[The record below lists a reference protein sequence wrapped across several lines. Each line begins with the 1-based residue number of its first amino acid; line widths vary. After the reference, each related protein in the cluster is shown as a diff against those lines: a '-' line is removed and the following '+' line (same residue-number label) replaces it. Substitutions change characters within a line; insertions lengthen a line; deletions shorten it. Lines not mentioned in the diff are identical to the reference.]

1 MMRRWL
7 GAALAAGLAVS
18 QAFGA
23 AAPATPSQ
31 LYEAR
36 CSHCHQG
43 DVPRAPHLVTFQI
56 MGAAPIYAALT
67 EGTMRE
73 HVQDLSDAERRALAN
88 HLGGATRTAVPV
100 KRCGPTVA
108 QAPPSPP
115 SLKGWGLNMENTRF
129 VPAAVAGLDAA
140 EVPRLA
146 VKWVFAYPGAS
157 RARSQPSV
165 WGSVVYVGSQDG
177 TVYAL
182 DLDSGCAHWT
192 FKADV
197 EVRSAI
203 TADESGKRLFFGD
216 IRGTL
221 YAVDSADGGFIWR
234 TQVDKH
240 ADVTLT
246 GSPRYHQG
254 RVYAPL
260 SSKEWA
266 SAADPGYPCC
276 TFRGGVTAVDAA
288 DGRILWTARSI
299 AEEPVPVG
307 RNATGLQR
315 FAPAGAPIWN
325 SPTLDPRRGW
335 LYVGTGESYTSPA
348 ADTSDAVLA
357 FDLESGRLA
366 WSHQALAGDAWN
378 MACFIGGGENC
389 PEENGPDLDIGAPPM
404 LVRLDDG
411 KEILVAGQKSGHVFA
426 LDPDAG
432 GKRLWTTRIGRGGFA
447 GGVHWGMA
455 AGEGRIY
462 APNADT
468 VFTGLEQ
475 GEAKPGLFALDP
487 ANGEVLWYARAP
499 DACAAEDRP
508 ACDPGFSA
516 AVTAMPGVVFAGAF
530 DGHLRAYRAA
540 DGKLLWD
547 FDTNRPFTTVSGEQG
562 HGGSIEADGPVVAE
576 GHVLVNSGY
585 LFGDRMAGN
594 LLFAF
599 APKVNARSE
608 ENPRSEG
615 ILPSNSAQ
623 RPRKARFPDRDY

>member
-1 MMRRWL
+1 MTRRWL
-7 GAALAAGLAVS
+7 AAIAAAALAVSLAS
-18 QAFGA
+18 QAA
-23 AAPATPSQ
+23 EPATPAQ
-31 LYEAR
+31 LFEAR

-43 DVPRAPHLVTFQI
+43 NVPRAPHLVTFQI
-56 MGAAPIYAALT
+56 MGADWVHASIT
-67 EGTMRE
+67 QGTMRE
-73 HVQDLSDAERRALAN
+73 HAQGLSDAQRRALAD
-88 HLGGATRTAVPV
+88 HLGGATPGAVPV
-100 KRCGPTVA
+100 KRCDGS
-108 QAPPSPP
+108 PSPLP
-115 SLKGWGLNMENTRF
+115 PNPPRLKGWGFNLENTRF
-129 VPAAVAGLDAA
+129 VPAAIAGLDA
-140 EVPRLA
+140 EDVPRLA

-165 WGSVVYVGSQDG
+165 QGGVVYVGSQDG

-197 EVRSAI
+197 EVRSAV
-203 TADESGKRLFFGD
+203 TADASGQRLFFGD
-216 IRGTL
+216 IRGAL
-221 YAVDSADGGFIWR
+221 YAVESAEGTLIWQ
-234 TQVDKH
+234 TQVDSH
-240 ADVTLT
+240 PDVTLT

-276 TFRGGVTAVDAA
+276 TFRGGVTAVDAK
-288 DGRILWTARSI
+288 DGRMLWTARSI
-299 AEEPVPVG
+299 AEAPAQVG
-307 RNATGLQR
+307 SNSTGVQR

-325 SPTLDPRRGW
+325 SPTLDPQRGR

-348 ADTSDAVLA
+348 VDTSDAVLA
-357 FDLESGRLA
+357 FDLNSGELA

-404 LVRLDDG
+404 LVRQGDG
-411 KEILVAGQKSGHVFA
+411 KQILVAGQKSGHVFA

-475 GEAKPGLFALDP
+475 GEAMPGLFALDP
-487 ANGEVLWYARAP
+487 ANGEILWYAPAP
-499 DACAAEDRP
+499 DGCAAEDRP

-540 DGKLLWD
+540 DGELLWD
-547 FDTNRPFTTVSGEQG
+547 FDTNRPFVTVSGEEG
-562 HGGSIEADGPVVAE
+562 HGGSIEADGPVVAD

-599 APKVNARSE
+599 APARTSDS
-608 ENPRSEG
+608 R
-615 ILPSNSAQ
+615 
-623 RPRKARFPDRDY
+623 

>member
-1 MMRRWL
+1 MTRRWW
-7 GAALAAGLAVS
+7 GAVAAVALAVS
-18 QAFGA
+18 QAPEA
-23 AAPATPSQ
+23 AEPTTPAQ
-31 LYEAR
+31 LFEAR

-43 DVPRAPHLVTFQI
+43 NVPRAPHLVTFQI
-56 MGAAPIYAALT
+56 MGAEPIYASIT

-73 HVQDLSDAERRALAN
+73 HVEGLSDAERRALAD
-88 HLGGATRTAVPV
+88 HLGGATPGAVPV
-100 KRCGPTVA
+100 KRCGDSSSPVS
-108 QAPPSPP
+108 PSPP
-115 SLKGWGLNMENTRF
+115 SLAGWGFNLENTRF
-129 VPAAVAGLDAA
+129 VPAAIAGLGA
-140 EVPRLA
+140 EDVPRLA

-165 WGSVVYVGSQDG
+165 QGGVVYVGSQDG

-182 DLDSGCAHWT
+182 DLESGCAHWT

-203 TADESGKRLFFGD
+203 TADETGKRLFFGD
-216 IRGTL
+216 IRGAL
-221 YAVDSADGGFIWR
+221 YAVDSADGAFIWR
-234 TQVDKH
+234 TQVDQH
-240 ADVTLT
+240 PDVTLT

-276 TFRGGVTAVDAA
+276 TFRGGVTAVDAK
-288 DGRILWTARSI
+288 DGRVLWTGHSI
-299 AEEPVPVG
+299 AEEPAPVG
-307 RNATGLQR
+307 RNSTGAQR

-325 SPTLDPRRGW
+325 SPTLDPQRGL
-335 LYVGTGESYTSPA
+335 LYAGTGESYTSPA
-348 ADTSDAVLA
+348 VDTSDAVLA

-366 WSHQALAGDAWN
+366 WSHQALARDAWN

-389 PEENGPDLDIGAPPM
+389 PEENGPDLDIGASPM
-404 LVRLDDG
+404 LVRLHDG

-455 AGEGRIY
+455 AGDGRIY

-487 ANGEVLWYARAP
+487 ANGEILWYAPAP
-499 DACAAEDRP
+499 DGCADEDRP

-530 DGHLRAYRAA
+530 DGHLRAFRSA

-547 FDTNRPFTTVSGEQG
+547 FDTNRSFVTVSGEEG
-562 HGGSIEADGPVVAE
+562 HGGSIDADGPVVAE

-599 APKVNARSE
+599 APEQA
-608 ENPRSEG
+608 P
-615 ILPSNSAQ
+615 
-623 RPRKARFPDRDY
+623 

>member
-1 MMRRWL
+1 MKSASRCICFL
-7 GAALAAGLAVS
+7 FLL
-18 QAFGA
+18 A
-23 AAPATPSQ
+23 AAPLALSPALRAAEPATPAQ

-36 CSHCHQG
+36 CAHCHQG

-56 MGAAPIYAALT
+56 MGAAPIYAAIT

-73 HVQDLSDAERRALAN
+73 HVQGLSDAERRALAD
-88 HLGGATRTAVPV
+88 HLGGATQPSVPV
-100 KRCGPTVA
+100 KRCGAALSP
-108 QAPPSPP
+108 APPSPP
-115 SLKGWGLNMENTRF
+115 PTKGWGFDPENTRF
-129 VPAAVAGLDAA
+129 VPAAVAGLDPAD
-140 EVPRLA
+140 VPNLA

-165 WGSVVYVGSQDG
+165 WGGMVYVGSQDG

-182 DLDSGCAHWT
+182 DLGSGCAHWT

-216 IRGTL
+216 IRGAL
-221 YAVDSADGGFIWR
+221 YAVDAANGGLIWQA
-234 TQVDKH
+234 QVDEH
-240 ADVTLT
+240 PDVTLT

-254 RVYAPL
+254 KVYAPL

-276 TFRGGVTAVDAA
+276 TFRGGVTAVDAS
-288 DGRILWTARSI
+288 DGRVLWTARSI

-307 RNATGLQR
+307 RNASGAAR
-315 FAPAGAPIWN
+315 FAPAGAPVWN
-325 SPTLDPRRGW
+325 SPTIDARRER

-357 FDLESGRLA
+357 FDLQSGGLA
-366 WSHQALAGDAWN
+366 WHHQALARDAWN

-389 PEENGPDLDIGAPPM
+389 PEENGPDFDIGAPPM
-404 LVRLDDG
+404 LVRLHDG

-475 GEAKPGLFALDP
+475 GEATPGLFALNP
-487 ANGEVLWYARAP
+487 ANGEVLWYAPAP
-499 DACAAEDRP
+499 DVCAAEDRP
-508 ACDPGFSA
+508 ACDPGYSA

-540 DGKLLWD
+540 DGELLWD
-547 FDTNRPFTTVSGEQG
+547 FNTNRPFVTVSGEEG
-562 HGGSIEADGPVVAE
+562 HGGSIDADGPVVAD

-599 APKVNARSE
+599 APEQA
-608 ENPRSEG
+608 P
-615 ILPSNSAQ
+615 
-623 RPRKARFPDRDY
+623 

>member
-1 MMRRWL
+1 MIGRWL
-7 GAALAAGLAVS
+7 AAAALAALAVP
-18 QAFGA
+18 QATPA
-23 AAPATPSQ
+23 AASATPAQ
-31 LYEAR
+31 HFEAR

-43 DVPRAPHLVTFQI
+43 NVPRAPHLVTFQI
-56 MGAAPIYAALT
+56 MGAEPIYGALT
-67 EGTMRE
+67 QGTMRE
-73 HVQDLSDAERRALAN
+73 HVEGLSDAERRALAN
-88 HLGGATRTAVPV
+88 HLGGATESAVPV
-100 KRCGPTVA
+100 KRCGGTSNT
-108 QAPPSPP
+108 APVSPP
-115 SLKGWGLNMENTRF
+115 LLPGWGLNLENTRF
-129 VPAAVAGLDAA
+129 VPAAVAELRPED
-140 EVPRLA
+140 VPRLA

-157 RARSQPSV
+157 RARSQPTV
-165 WGSVVYVGSQDG
+165 QGGMVYVGSQAG

-182 DLDSGCAHWT
+182 DLDSGCAHWA

-203 TADESGKRLFFGD
+203 TSDDSGKRLFFGD
-216 IRGTL
+216 IRGEL
-221 YAVDSADGGFIWR
+221 YAVDATNGQLIWR
-234 TQVDKH
+234 TRVDQH
-240 ADVTLT
+240 PDVTLT
-246 GSPRYHQG
+246 GSPRYHRG

-276 TFRGGVTAVDAA
+276 TFRGGITAVDAS

-299 AEEPVPVG
+299 AKEPAPVG

-325 SPTLDPRRGW
+325 SPTLDPRRGR
-335 LYVGTGESYTSPA
+335 LYAGTGEAYTSPA

-357 FDLESGRLA
+357 FELDSGRLA

-404 LVRLDDG
+404 LVRLDNG
-411 KEILVAGQKSGHVFA
+411 KDILVAGQKSGQVFA

-475 GEAKPGLFALDP
+475 GEAKPGLFALDS
-487 ANGEVLWYARAP
+487 ASGETLWYAPAP
-499 DACAAEDRP
+499 DDCAPEDRP

-547 FDTNRPFTTVSGEQG
+547 FDTNRPFVTVSGEEG
-562 HGGSIEADGPVVAE
+562 HGGSIEADGPVVAA

-599 APKVNARSE
+599 APARPE
-608 ENPRSEG
+608 
-615 ILPSNSAQ
+615 
-623 RPRKARFPDRDY
+623 D

>member
-1 MMRRWL
+1 MTRRWW
-7 GAALAAGLAVS
+7 GAVAAVALAVS
-18 QAFGA
+18 QAPEA
-23 AAPATPSQ
+23 AEPTTPAQ
-31 LYEAR
+31 LFEAR

-43 DVPRAPHLVTFQI
+43 NVPRAPHLVTFQI
-56 MGAAPIYAALT
+56 MGAEPIYASIT

-73 HVQDLSDAERRALAN
+73 HVEGLSDAERRALAD
-88 HLGGATRTAVPV
+88 HLGGATPGAVPV
-100 KRCGPTVA
+100 KRCGGSSSPVS
-108 QAPPSPP
+108 PSPP
-115 SLKGWGLNMENTRF
+115 SLAGWGFNLENTRF
-129 VPAAVAGLDAA
+129 VPAAIAGLGA
-140 EVPRLA
+140 EDVPRLA

-157 RARSQPSV
+157 RARSQPNV
-165 WGSVVYVGSQDG
+165 QGGVVYVGSQDG
-177 TVYAL
+177 TGYAL
-182 DLDSGCAHWT
+182 DLETGCAHWT

-203 TADESGKRLFFGD
+203 TADETGKRLFFGD
-216 IRGTL
+216 IRGAL
-221 YAVDSADGGFIWR
+221 YAVDSADGALLWQ
-234 TQVDKH
+234 TQLDQH
-240 ADVTLT
+240 PDVTLT

-266 SAADPGYPCC
+266 SATDPGYPCC
-276 TFRGGVTAVDAA
+276 TFRGGVTAVDAK
-288 DGRILWTARSI
+288 DGRVLWTGHSI
-299 AEEPVPVG
+299 DEEPAPVG
-307 RNATGLQR
+307 RNSTGAQR

-325 SPTLDPRRGW
+325 SPTLDPQRGL
-335 LYVGTGESYTSPA
+335 LYAGTGESYTSPA
-348 ADTSDAVLA
+348 VDTSDAVLA

-366 WSHQALAGDAWN
+366 WSHQALARDAWN

-389 PEENGPDLDIGAPPM
+389 PEENGPDLDIGASPM
-404 LVRLDDG
+404 LVRLHDG

-455 AGEGRIY
+455 AGQGRIY

-487 ANGEVLWYARAP
+487 ANGEILWYAPAP
-499 DACAAEDRP
+499 DGCADEDRP

-530 DGHLRAYRAA
+530 DGHLRAYRSA

-547 FDTNRPFTTVSGEQG
+547 FDTNRSFVTVSGEEG
-562 HGGSIEADGPVVAE
+562 HGGSIDADGPVVAE

-599 APKVNARSE
+599 APEQA
-608 ENPRSEG
+608 P
-615 ILPSNSAQ
+615 
-623 RPRKARFPDRDY
+623 

>member
-1 MMRRWL
+1 MTRRWL
-7 GAALAAGLAVS
+7 AAIAAAALAVSLAS
-18 QAFGA
+18 QAA
-23 AAPATPSQ
+23 EPATPAQ
-31 LYEAR
+31 LFEAR

-43 DVPRAPHLVTFQI
+43 NVPRAPHLVTFQI
-56 MGAAPIYAALT
+56 MGADWVHASIT
-67 EGTMRE
+67 QGTMRE
-73 HVQDLSDAERRALAN
+73 HAQGLSDAQRRALAD
-88 HLGGATRTAVPV
+88 HLGGATPGAVPV
-100 KRCGPTVA
+100 KRCDGSPSPP
-108 QAPPSPP
+108 PPSPP
-115 SLKGWGLNMENTRF
+115 RLKGWGFNLENTRF
-129 VPAAVAGLDAA
+129 VPAAIAGLDA
-140 EVPRLA
+140 EDVPRLA

-165 WGSVVYVGSQDG
+165 QGGVVYVGSQDG

-197 EVRSAI
+197 EVRSAV
-203 TADESGKRLFFGD
+203 TADESGQRLFFGD
-216 IRGTL
+216 IRGAL
-221 YAVDSADGGFIWR
+221 YAVESAEGTLIWQ
-234 TQVDKH
+234 TQVDSH
-240 ADVTLT
+240 PDVTLT

-276 TFRGGVTAVDAA
+276 TFRGGVTVVDAK
-288 DGRILWTARSI
+288 DGRMLWTARSI
-299 AEEPVPVG
+299 AEAPAQVG
-307 RNATGLQR
+307 RNSTGVQR

-325 SPTLDPRRGW
+325 SPTLDPQRGR

-348 ADTSDAVLA
+348 VDTSDAVLA
-357 FDLESGRLA
+357 FDLNSGELA

-404 LVRLDDG
+404 LVRQGDG
-411 KEILVAGQKSGHVFA
+411 KQILVAGQKSGHVFA

-432 GKRLWTTRIGRGGFA
+432 GKRLWTTRIGRGGLA

-475 GEAKPGLFALDP
+475 GEAMPGLFALDP
-487 ANGEVLWYARAP
+487 ANGEVLWYAPAP
-499 DACAAEDRP
+499 DGCAAEDRP

-540 DGKLLWD
+540 DGALLWD
-547 FDTNRPFTTVSGEQG
+547 FDTNRPFVTVSGEEG
-562 HGGSIEADGPVVAE
+562 HGGSIDADGPVVAD

-599 APKVNARSE
+599 APARTSDS
-608 ENPRSEG
+608 R
-615 ILPSNSAQ
+615 
-623 RPRKARFPDRDY
+623 

>member
-1 MMRRWL
+1 MTRPWL
-7 GAALAAGLAVS
+7 GAAAAAALAVF
-18 QAFGA
+18 QVPGA
-23 AAPATPSQ
+23 AAPATPAQ
-31 LYEAR
+31 LFEAR
-36 CSHCHQG
+36 CGHCHEG
-43 DVPRAPHLVTFQI
+43 AVPRAPHWVTFQI
-56 MGAAPIYAALT
+56 MGAEPIHAAIT

-73 HVQDLSDAERRALAN
+73 HVEGLSAADVRALAD
-88 HLGGATRTAVPV
+88 HLGGATQVAVPA
-100 KRCGPTVA
+100 KRCDGPTSP
-108 QAPPSPP
+108 APPSPP
-115 SLKGWGLNMENTRF
+115 SLAGWGFNLENTRF
-129 VPAAVAGLDAA
+129 VPAAVAGIDA
-140 EVPRLA
+140 EDVPSLG

-165 WGSVVYVGSQDG
+165 QGGVVYVGSQDG

-182 DLDSGCAHWT
+182 ELDSGCARWT

-203 TADESGKRLFFGD
+203 TADETGQRLFFGD
-216 IRGTL
+216 IRGVL
-221 YAVDSADGGFIWR
+221 YAVESASGALIWR
-234 TQVDKH
+234 TQVDRH
-240 ADVTLT
+240 PDVTLT

-276 TFRGGVTAVDAA
+276 TFRGGVVAVDAS

-299 AEEPVPVG
+299 AEAPVPAG
-307 RNATGLQR
+307 RNDTGAQR

-325 SPTLDPRRGW
+325 SPTLDARRGR
-335 LYVGTGESYTSPA
+335 LYVGTGEAYTSPA
-348 ADTSDAVLA
+348 ADTSDSVLA

-389 PEENGPDLDIGAPPM
+389 PQENGPDLDIGAPPM
-404 LVRLDDG
+404 LVRLDGG
-411 KEILVAGQKSGHVFA
+411 KEVLVAGQKSGHVFA
-426 LDPDAG
+426 LDPDGG

-468 VFTGLEQ
+468 TFTGLEQ

-487 ANGEVLWYARAP
+487 ASGEILWHARAP
-499 DACAAEDRP
+499 DGCADADRP

-547 FDTNRPFTTVSGEQG
+547 FDTNRPFVTVSGEEG

-599 APKVNARSE
+599 VPKKAP
-608 ENPRSEG
+608 
-615 ILPSNSAQ
+615 
-623 RPRKARFPDRDY
+623 

>member
-1 MMRRWL
+1 M
-7 GAALAAGLAVS
+7 
-18 QAFGA
+18 
-23 AAPATPSQ
+23 
-31 LYEAR
+31 
-36 CSHCHQG
+36 
-43 DVPRAPHLVTFQI
+43 PRAPHLVTFQI
-56 MGAAPIYAALT
+56 MGADWVHASIT
-67 EGTMRE
+67 QGTMRE
-73 HVQDLSDAERRALAN
+73 HAQGLSDAQRRALAD
-88 HLGGATRTAVPV
+88 HLGGATPGAVPV
-100 KRCGPTVA
+100 KRCDGSPSPL
-108 QAPPSPP
+108 PPSPP
-115 SLKGWGLNMENTRF
+115 RLKGWGFNLENTRF
-129 VPAAVAGLDAA
+129 VPAAIAGLDA
-140 EVPRLA
+140 EDVPRLA

-165 WGSVVYVGSQDG
+165 QGGVVYVGSQDG

-197 EVRSAI
+197 EVRSAV
-203 TADESGKRLFFGD
+203 TADESGQRLFFGD
-216 IRGTL
+216 IRGAL
-221 YAVDSADGGFIWR
+221 YAVESAEGTLIWQ
-234 TQVDKH
+234 TQVDSH
-240 ADVTLT
+240 PDVTLT

-276 TFRGGVTAVDAA
+276 TFRGGVTVVDAK
-288 DGRILWTARSI
+288 DGRMLWTARSI
-299 AEEPVPVG
+299 AEAPAQVG
-307 RNATGLQR
+307 RNSTGVQR

-325 SPTLDPRRGW
+325 SPTLDPQRGR

-348 ADTSDAVLA
+348 VDTSDAVLA
-357 FDLESGRLA
+357 FDLNSGELA

-404 LVRLDDG
+404 LVRQGDG
-411 KEILVAGQKSGHVFA
+411 KQILVAGQKSGHVFA

-487 ANGEVLWYARAP
+487 ANGEILWYAPAP
-499 DACAAEDRP
+499 DGCAAEDRP

-540 DGKLLWD
+540 DGALLWD
-547 FDTNRPFTTVSGEQG
+547 FDTIRPFVTVSGEEG
-562 HGGSIEADGPVVAE
+562 HGGSIDADGPVVAD

-599 APKVNARSE
+599 APARTSDS
-608 ENPRSEG
+608 R
-615 ILPSNSAQ
+615 
-623 RPRKARFPDRDY
+623 

>member
-1 MMRRWL
+1 MRRQWW
-7 GAALAAGLAVS
+7 GTAAAVALAVS
-18 QAFGA
+18 QAPEA
-23 AAPATPSQ
+23 AEPATPAQ
-31 LYEAR
+31 LFEAR

-43 DVPRAPHLVTFQI
+43 GVPRAPHLVTFQI
-56 MGAAPIYAALT
+56 MGAEPIYASIT

-73 HVQDLSDAERRALAN
+73 HVEGLSDAERRALAD
-88 HLGGATRTAVPV
+88 HLGGATPGAVPV
-100 KRCGPTVA
+100 KRCGGSSSPVS
-108 QAPPSPP
+108 PSPP
-115 SLKGWGLNMENTRF
+115 SLAGWGFNLENTRF
-129 VPAAVAGLDAA
+129 VPAAIAGLGA
-140 EVPRLA
+140 EDVPRLA
-146 VKWVFAYPGAS
+146 VKWVFAYPGAR

-165 WGSVVYVGSQDG
+165 QGGVVYVGSQDG

-182 DLDSGCAHWT
+182 DLESGCAHWT

-203 TADESGKRLFFGD
+203 TADETGKRLFFGD
-216 IRGTL
+216 IRGAL
-221 YAVDSADGGFIWR
+221 YAVDSADGAFIWR
-234 TQVDKH
+234 TQVDQH
-240 ADVTLT
+240 PDVTLT

-276 TFRGGVTAVDAA
+276 TFRGGVTAVDAK

-299 AEEPVPVG
+299 AEEPAPVG
-307 RNATGLQR
+307 RNSTGAQR

-325 SPTLDPRRGW
+325 SPTLDPQRGL
-335 LYVGTGESYTSPA
+335 LYAGTGESYTSPA
-348 ADTSDAVLA
+348 VDTSDAVLA

-366 WSHQALAGDAWN
+366 WSHQALARDAWN

-389 PEENGPDLDIGAPPM
+389 PEENGPDLDIGASPM
-404 LVRLDDG
+404 LVRLHDG

-455 AGEGRIY
+455 AGQGRIY

-487 ANGEVLWYARAP
+487 ANGEILWYAPAP
-499 DACAAEDRP
+499 DGCADEDRP

-530 DGHLRAYRAA
+530 DGHLRAYRSA

-547 FDTNRPFTTVSGEQG
+547 FDTNRSFVTVSGEEG
-562 HGGSIEADGPVVAE
+562 HGGSIDADGPVVAE

-599 APKVNARSE
+599 APEQA
-608 ENPRSEG
+608 P
-615 ILPSNSAQ
+615 
-623 RPRKARFPDRDY
+623 

>member
-1 MMRRWL
+1 M
-7 GAALAAGLAVS
+7 GGAAVAALALHLNLPLAV
-18 QAFGA
+18 QAQEPFD
-23 AAPATPSQ
+23 PAQ
-31 LYEAR
+31 HFEAR

-56 MGAAPIYAALT
+56 MGPDTIYAAIT
-67 EGTMRE
+67 DGTMRE
-73 HVQDLSDAERRALAN
+73 HVEGLSDAQRRALAD
-88 HLGGATRTAVPV
+88 HLGGATASAVPV
-100 KRCGPTVA
+100 KRCDAPLA
-108 QAPPSPP
+108 QAPPSRPR
-115 SLKGWGLNMENTRF
+115 LEGWGFNLENTRF
-129 VPAAVAGLDAA
+129 VPAAVAGLDAGD
-140 EVPRLA
+140 VPRLA
-146 VKWVFAYPGAS
+146 VKWAFAYPGAS

-165 WGSVVYVGSQDG
+165 HGGVVYVGSQDG

-197 EVRSAI
+197 EVRSAV
-203 TADESGKRLFFGD
+203 TADESGRRLFFGD
-216 IRGTL
+216 IRGEL
-221 YAVDSADGGFIWR
+221 YALGSADGALIWR
-234 TQVDKH
+234 TRVDPH
-240 ADVTLT
+240 PDVTLT
-246 GSPRYHQG
+246 GSPRYYNG

-276 TFRGGVTAVDAA
+276 TFRGGVTAVDAG

-307 RNATGLQR
+307 RNSTGLQR

-325 SPTLDPRRGW
+325 SPTLDARRGR
-335 LYVGTGESYTSPA
+335 LYAGTGEAYTSPA
-348 ADTSDAVLA
+348 ARTSDSVLA
-357 FDLESGRLA
+357 FDLEFGRLA
-366 WSHQALAGDAWN
+366 WSHQALARDAWN

-404 LVRLDDG
+404 LVRLDNGRDV
-411 KEILVAGQKSGHVFA
+411 LVAGQKSGHVFA

-432 GKRLWTTRIGRGGFA
+432 GKLLWKTRIGRGGFA

-468 VFTGLEQ
+468 AFTGLEQ
-475 GEAKPGLFALDP
+475 GEPKPGLFALDP
-487 ANGEVLWYARAP
+487 AGGEILWHAP
-499 DACAAEDRP
+499 APEVCAAKDRP

-530 DGHLRAYRAA
+530 DGHIRAYGAA
-540 DGKLLWD
+540 DGELLWD
-547 FDTNRPFTTVSGEQG
+547 FDTNRPFVTVSGEEG
-562 HGGSIEADGPVVAE
+562 HGGSIESDGPVVAE

-599 APKVNARSE
+599 APSK
-608 ENPRSEG
+608 P
-615 ILPSNSAQ
+615 Q
-623 RPRKARFPDRDY
+623 